1 VHFHV
6 RGERLHRRS
15 QQPGS
20 TQELQVGE
28 ARRANILATVR
39 RLLILVSSI
48 IFVDALLFTALT
60 PLVPAYA
67 EEFDLS
73 KTGAGLL
80 VGAYGAGALFGGIPG
95 GLAAARFGPKRA
107 VVAGLVLLSVSSF
120 AFAAGDTAVALGVAR
135 FVQGVSSTATWAGA
149 LAWISMTAPR
159 ERRGE
164 VIGVAFGTA
173 IFGAVLGP
181 VFGGLAELAGVGLA
195 FSVVGV
201 ITLAFAGLAS
211 LARSAE
217 REIASFAGLKRALR
231 DERFL
236 GGLWL
241 NTLPAMLFGLLVV
254 LTPLALDDAGWGTFA
269 IAAVFVVA
277 GLTEV
282 VLNPFL
288 GRFTD
293 RVGRLLPVRAALA
306 ASVLVAL
313 GLAAS
318 SSAAVVAVL
327 VCAASISFGSLYT
340 PGMSLTS
347 HRAETLGLAQG
358 LAFGVMNTAWAL
370 GEVVGP
376 SAGGTLADAAGD
388 ATPYVICAGLCA
400 ATLAATYR
408 VAGRLRPRAA

>member
-1 VHFHV
+1 VHFFV
-6 RGERLHRRS
+6 AA
-15 QQPGS
+15 
-20 TQELQVGE
+20 
-28 ARRANILATVR
+28 ARMFSCMG
-39 RLLILVSSI
+39 RLLALVSSI

-67 EEFDLS
+67 DEFDLS

-107 VVAGLVLLSVSSF
+107 VVGGLVLLSVASF
-120 AFAAGDTAVALGVAR
+120 AFATADSAAALGAAR
-135 FVQGVSSTATWAGA
+135 FVQGVASTATWAGA
-149 LAWISMTAPR
+149 LAWISVTAPR
-159 ERRGE
+159 DRRGE
-164 VIGVAFGTA
+164 VIGTAFGAA
-173 IFGAVLGP
+173 IFGAILGP
-181 VFGGLAELAGVGLA
+181 VFGGLAKFAGVERA
-195 FSVVGV
+195 FVTVGV
-201 ITLAFAGLAS
+201 LTLAFAGFAS
-211 LARSAE
+211 LARSAR
-217 REIASFAGLKRALR
+217 RETASFSGLTRALR

-241 NTLPAMLFGLLVV
+241 NMLPAMLFGLLIV
-254 LTPLALDDAGWGTFA
+254 LTPLALDEAGWGTFA
-269 IAAVFVVA
+269 IAGLFFVA

-282 VLNPFL
+282 FLNPVL

-293 RVGRLLPVRAALA
+293 RSGRLLPIRVALTASVVVALA
-306 ASVLVAL
+306 
-313 GLAAS
+313 LAVS
-318 SSAAVVAVL
+318 SSAALVALL

-347 HRAETLGLAQG
+347 HRAETVGLAQG

-376 SAGGTLADAAGD
+376 SAGGAIADSAGD
-388 ATPYVICAGLCA
+388 AVPYVICAVLCA

-408 VAGRLRPRAA
+408 VAGRLRPHAA